1 MDNAFKRK
9 CMSLAAILCLSFV
22 IFSGCAVNSDNDNV
36 ATGMVKIEQMDY
48 QGALDAFDAAVGAE
62 ENERLIYRGK
72 GIAYM
77 GLTDYAQA
85 IDNFIMCLN
94 LSDGMVQDIDFDVN
108 YYLATAYFKNHN
120 YREAADTYTAI
131 IDLRPEEPDA
141 HYLRGVSLLA
151 LDEYI
156 EARKDFDKVLT
167 LTDGDCD
174 RLIEIYQ
181 SLDNYGYS
189 EIGQEYLNR
198 ILDEKSDKLDDYDK
212 GRIYYYLREYPQA
225 CNYLEKSKDTG
236 TAEAYLYLGRAYEAT
251 GDYNYAS
258 SVYTSYVSK
267 DASNAEVYNQ
277 LGLCRLEQGEYQ
289 LALEAF
295 QTAMSIE
302 NNGMLQVLQ
311 FNEIVAYEYLGEFK
325 KAAVLM
331 DNYVKMY
338 PDDELAKREYEFLKT
353 R

>member
-1 MDNAFKRK
+1 MDNSFKIK

-22 IFSGCAVNSDNDNV
+22 IFSGCAENSDNDNV
-36 ATGMVKIEQMDY
+36 ATGMVRIEQMDY
-48 QGALDAFDAAVGAE
+48 QGALDAFDAADRAE
-62 ENERLIYRGK
+62 ENERLIYRGR

-94 LSDGMVQDIDFDVN
+94 LSDGMIQDIDFDVN
-108 YYLATAYFKNHN
+108 YYLATAYFKNGN

-131 IDLRPEEPDA
+131 IDLRPDELDA

-156 EARKDFDKVLT
+156 EAQKDFDKVLT
-167 LTDGDCD
+167 MTDGDCD
-174 RLIEIYQ
+174 MLIEIYQ
-181 SLDNYGYS
+181 SLDNYGYR

-198 ILDEKSDKLDDYDK
+198 ILGEKSDKLDDYDK

-295 QTAMSIE
+295 QAAMSIE

-311 FNEIVAYEYLGEFK
+311 FNEIVAYEYLGEYK